1 MQVKMFKSKI
11 HRATITGADLNYE
24 GSIKI
29 DSNLLYMANMY
40 EYEAVWIWNINN
52 GERLMTY
59 IIEGESDSG
68 VIELNG
74 AAARL
79 GQKGDLIIIT
89 TFADMETHEAEKW
102 KPTVVLVDEKN
113 KFKKRFNQSGGVDG
127 ASL

>member
-1 MQVKMFKSKI
+1 MKHQAKVFKSKL

-29 DSNLLYMANMY
+29 DSRLLEAANMHV
-40 EYEAVWIWNINN
+40 YEAVWIWNVNN

-59 IIEGESDSG
+59 IIDGDPGSG

-79 GQKGDLIIIT
+79 GQKGDVVIIT
-89 TFADMETHEAEKW
+89 TFADIDSDLLPHW
-102 KPTVVLVDEKN
+102 IPTVVLLDENNHVK
-113 KFKKRFNQSGGVDG
+113 QVYPTSGGLTG
-127 ASL
+127 

>member
-1 MQVKMFKSKI
+1 MVTHKIKVFKSKI

-29 DSNLLYMANMY
+29 DNDLLKAANMF
-40 EYEAVWIWNINN
+40 EYEAVWIWNVNN

-59 IIEGESDSG
+59 IIKGDEGSG

-79 GQKGDLIIIT
+79 GQKGDCIIIT
-89 TFADMETHEAEKW
+89 TFADIDHRDIDEW
-102 KPTVVLVDEKN
+102 KPTVVLVGEGNVVK
-113 KFKKRFNQSGGVDG
+113 QVAYESGGLDG
-127 ASL
+127 

>member
-1 MQVKMFKSKI
+1 MLLKIFKSKI
-11 HRATITGADLNYE
+11 HRASITGADLHYE

-29 DSNLLYMANMY
+29 DSNLLEAANMY

-59 IIEGESDSG
+59 IIKGPPDSG

-79 GQKGDLIIIT
+79 GQKGDLIIVT
-89 TFADMETHEAEKW
+89 TFADMSEEKAQEW
-102 KPTVVLVDEKN
+102 KPIVVLVDENN
-113 KFKKRFNQSGGVDG
+113 KIKDICRESGGVD
-127 ASL
+127 AST